1 MPARACPH
9 ATPNRTGMFFIASK
23 FVEAAALPSNLIAML
38 AALGL
43 LARLLRRRRTGA
55 WLLTLSAIL
64 LFACGWAPLGPAATM
79 VLEDRF
85 AFPALPA
92 RVEGIVML
100 GGAVDTNITA
110 DRDSVAL
117 TDGAERLFALA
128 ALARRYPQARLILS
142 GGGRELLLGKT
153 LSESEDARRVLVD
166 IGVAPARI
174 EMEERSQTTAEN
186 ATESFA
192 IARPKPGET
201 WLLVTSAHH
210 MPRAVASFRAAGFAV
225 LPYPVDFRTR
235 PADLRRPVNSI
246 ADGLEL
252 TDLAAHEW
260 IGLAVYWLTGKS
272 SALLPSP

>member
-1 MPARACPH
+1 
-9 ATPNRTGMFFIASK
+9 MFFILSK
-23 FVEAAALPSNLIAML
+23 FVEAALLPSNIIAILAVFGLSARML
-38 AALGL
+38 
-43 LARLLRRRRTGA
+43 RWRRTGA
-55 WLLTLSAIL
+55 GLLAFSAIL
-64 LFACGWAPLGPAATM
+64 LFLCGWSPLGPAATM

-85 AFPALPA
+85 PIPALPA
-92 RVEGIVML
+92 KLDGIIML

-128 ALARRYPQARLILS
+128 VLARRYPEARLILS

-166 IGVAPARI
+166 IGVAPERI
-174 EMEERSQTTAEN
+174 EMEERSQTTSEN
-186 ATESFA
+186 AEESFA
-192 IARPKPGET
+192 LAGPKSGEK
-201 WLLVTSAHH
+201 WLLITSAYH
-210 MPRAVASFRAAGFAV
+210 MPRAVASFRAAGFPV

-260 IGLAVYWLTGKS
+260 VGLLTYRFTGKTRQF
-272 SALLPSP
+272 LPD